1 MFDLFKDAH
10 TYFHRFV
17 SYMFSFFP
25 HINPKVFKF
34 FIMQEQTLP
43 GFYNARDRLG
53 IVDYDTIIADHRSRV
68 LHGGRKAANQDNALP
83 RIQVQG
89 ADACEYITAAIC
101 AVCNRKYVKNW
112 SH

>member
-1 MFDLFKDAH
+1 
-10 TYFHRFV
+10 
-17 SYMFSFFP
+17 
-25 HINPKVFKF
+25 
-34 FIMQEQTLP
+34 MQEQTLP

-89 ADACEYITAAIC
+89 ADACDYITAPMC
-101 AVCNRKYVKNW
+101 DFCNRKYV
-112 SH
+112 